1 MILADPSLWAR
12 EKNAADAVNALL
24 ARGEQL
30 VKENQVRAAKVWPY
44 AQIFEGLT
52 LNVPSA
58 ADRRTRNPAPLIEK
72 PIIRNRVRSL
82 VQTWVSKVTAGDSPL
97 PQFMTTDA
105 DWDVRRKAVMWDRA
119 VEAEIDQPQGAFADM
134 HELWRHA
141 ATVCTVVGS
150 VAVYFGLAADM
161 RPCAEVSDTLDL
173 GVDVATPHAAPYSV
187 VWRRRLGLIEAKA
200 LYPDHAEALEA
211 VAEASDGT
219 GSTEQSF
226 GENAL
231 YGRQERRV
239 FVVVTCGWSCK
250 QGEETGRHM
259 AVLRDGTVLVD
270 ADYDREEVPFVF
282 YHFERELFGQWG
294 VPMVQTFYHSAVREN
309 EMLNDVHHAERS
321 TPQVYVFAHESQ
333 LAAGGLDEAKGVSLV
348 PLSDAGLA
356 NPPGFVA
363 PPKFNRQSL
372 ELIQLEATS
381 IQEISGVS
389 EAHSSGRKQA
399 GTTSGRH
406 EALVAA
412 LFTERFADHE
422 RRLIRARTVSTARQ
436 LVWRLQDAIDAGF
449 EYERAYVKNG
459 KRAKITAEDLD
470 FELGFEISIKPVSED
485 KTSPSA
491 RMKQLEEWFQAGLI
505 TGGELLAGQQHL
517 DSIAVSELATE
528 QEHWI
533 RDQVERWLYS
543 SNPVAEYQSP
553 VRWLDLPT
561 ALKQVSNSYLKARSD
576 GAPSDRLELFENFM
590 AECQIYVD
598 QEKAAAQPPPPPTP
612 TQPSGPFSQPSLP
625 LPQAGT
631 VPAA

>member
-1 MILADPSLWAR
+1 M
-12 EKNAADAVNALL
+12 
-24 ARGEQL
+24 
-30 VKENQVRAAKVWPY
+30 RAAKVWPY

-82 VQTWVSKVTAGDSPL
+82 VQTWVCKVTAGDSPL
-97 PQFMTTDA
+97 PQFMATDA
-105 DWDVRRKAVMWDRA
+105 DWEVRRKAVMWDRA

-150 VAVYFGLAADM
+150 VAVYFGLASDG
-161 RPCAEVSDTLDL
+161 RPCAEISDTLDL

-187 VWRRRLGLIEAKA
+187 VWRRRLGLVEAKA
-200 LYPDHAEALEA
+200 LYPGNDAALEA
-211 VAEASDGT
+211 IAEATDGS
-219 GSTEQSF
+219 GASNPALS
-226 GENAL
+226 ENAL

-239 FVVVTCGWSCK
+239 FVEITCGWTVK
-250 QGEETGRHM
+250 QGDTDGRHM
-259 AVLRDGTVLVD
+259 SVLKDGTVLVD
-270 ADYDREEVPFVF
+270 AEYLREEVPFVF
-282 YHFERELFGQWG
+282 YHFEKELFGQWG
-294 VPMVQTFYHSAVREN
+294 VPMVQSFYQSAVREN

-321 TPQVYVFAHESQ
+321 TPQVYVLAHESQ
-333 LAAGGLDEAKGVSLV
+333 VAQGALDESKGVAII

-356 NPPGFVA
+356 NPPSAIA

-372 ELIQLEATS
+372 ELIQLEAQS

-389 EAHSSGRKQA
+389 EAHSTGRKSP

-436 LVWRLQDAIDAGF
+436 LVWRLQDAIDNGF

-470 FELGFEISIKPVSED
+470 FELGFEISIKPVSEE
-485 KTSPSA
+485 KNSPSA

-517 DSIAVSELATE
+517 DSIAISELATE

-533 RDQVERWLYS
+533 KDQIESWLYS
-543 SNPVAEYQSP
+543 GNPVAEYQSP

-561 ALKQVSNSYLKARSD
+561 ALKQVSNAYLKARSD
-576 GAPSDRLELFENFM
+576 GAPSERLELFENFM

-598 QEKAAAQPPPPPTP
+598 QEKAAAAPPAQPAATPAGPFAQPPLPTP
-612 TQPSGPFSQPSLP
+612 QSASAPP
-625 LPQAGT
+625 LQ
-631 VPAA
+631 